1 MRVQVLIGA
10 HGVEPFL
17 AAGVVVVV
25 GPVQASLNR
34 DWVREAVVLHC
45 N

>member
-1 MRVQVLIGA
+1 MLIGA
-10 HGVEPFL
+10 DGVESFF

-25 GPVQASLNR
+25 GPVQASRNR
-34 DWVREAVVLHC
+34 DWVREAVVLHF